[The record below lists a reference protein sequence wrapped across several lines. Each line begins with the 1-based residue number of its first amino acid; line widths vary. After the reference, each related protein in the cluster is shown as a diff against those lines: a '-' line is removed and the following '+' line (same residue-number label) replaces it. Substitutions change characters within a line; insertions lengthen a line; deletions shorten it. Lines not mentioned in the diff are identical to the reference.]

1 MEEALTDLV
10 GQTITAKVEAIV
22 LVEAIALVAG
32 HQVVALLLGAVVS
45 HMVAELLLEEV
56 VIMVEAVVDII
67 NQAVLALPT
76 VPLQVAHPLALPLD
90 LVSIFKEE

>member
-1 MEEALTDLV
+1 
-10 GQTITAKVEAIV
+10 
-22 LVEAIALVAG
+22 
-32 HQVVALLLGAVVS
+32 
-45 HMVAELLLEEV
+45 MVAELLLEEV

-90 LVSIFKEE
+90 LVSTFKEE